1 MQLHTK
7 AAGNVIQGSIPSWQL
22 NLAFSSTQ
30 NWFWETEVGTLP
42 PAVEDS
48 VWQDK
53 SPFKETL
60 SEAEGYTAVDSDVG
74 DLPC

>member
-1 MQLHTK
+1 M
-7 AAGNVIQGSIPSWQL
+7 
-22 NLAFSSTQ
+22 
-30 NWFWETEVGTLP
+30 LP

-74 DLPC
+74 RSALLGFGPLGQAFLIDSNPHF